1 MLTNSNPN
9 TLHMLVQINTLGDCF
24 EDAMERIYEAASIHG
39 NLTDEQFDD
48 LFISSESHA
57 EDSGLIMTIK
67 TFACHGKD
75 LFAESVL
82 HKMLP
87 DLDMAY
93 HIEIL
98 A

>member
-1 MLTNSNPN
+1 
-9 TLHMLVQINTLGDCF
+9 MLVQINTLGDCF